1 MVLETVLLS
10 TILLSDTVVTEKA
23 QNLDEVVIVSG
34 AGRGRKH
41 SAKGQVASIDEHLS
55 ELRNVNLVR
64 RGSYAWEPVV
74 NNMQTER
81 LSTTIDG
88 MKIFYACT
96 DKMDPVTSYVE
107 SGNLQSI
114 SLNSGL
120 DGNPQATGNIGGS
133 LDLKLRKAGFDND
146 PRHISLSAGHEWNGH
161 MQVYGA
167 DAALSNHRTYLN
179 AGAFY
184 RHADNYKVGG
194 GEELQFSQ
202 FQKVNVFTNAGLRL
216 ADKDMLEAT
225 FIFDRATD
233 VGYPAL
239 NMDVAKAEGLIT
251 SLSYKHLFPRASWE
265 TKAYYN
271 HITHEMDD
279 TKRPNVAIHMDMP
292 GDSGTAGVYSL
303 LTTSRKLHDLTLNY
317 DLYYNR
323 LFADMTMYPGGAAP
337 MYMVTWPDVGTLN
350 TGVALTDNV
359 SITHHQS
366 LRLSAKVAWQQQR
379 LNNEEG
385 YHALR
390 VFFPGMTDAYHQTT
404 GRIAANYNFFI
415 FNFFNC
421 SIGAGWG
428 SRAPT
433 VTEAYGYY
441 LNNTFDQYDYIGNP
455 SLKNESAVEVNG
467 ALKWSLFNGLCSMA
481 FDANAFLF
489 SNYIIGQF
497 ETRLSPMTVD
507 AEGVKVYGNIS
518 HATIA
523 NASLTAEWQLT
534 ERVNWNGK
542 VSYSTGRDADGD
554 PLPLISP
561 VSWQSE
567 LQYHYQ
573 RLQVQATI
581 KGNAR
586 QSNYGAK
593 YGETAAKA
601 WTIVNLAAQ
610 YQFFVHSSQ
619 FIVRAGV
626 ENLFDKQYATYADWN
641 HIPQKGRNIYL
652 NLTFEL

>member
-1 MVLETVLLS
+1 MLETVLLS
-10 TILLSDTVVTEKA
+10 TILLSDTVATQKA
-23 QNLDEVVIVSG
+23 QNLDEVVIVSET
-34 AGRGRKH
+34 GRGRKR
-41 SAKGQVASIDEHLS
+41 SVKGQVASIDEHLS
-55 ELRNVNLVR
+55 ELRNVSLVR

-146 PRHISLSAGHEWNGH
+146 PFRSSASAGHEWNGH
-161 MQVYGA
+161 VQVYGA
-167 DAALSNHRTYLN
+167 DAALSSHRTYLN

-184 RHADNYKVGG
+184 RHADNYKAGG
-194 GEELQFSQ
+194 GDELQFSQ

-216 ADKDMLEAT
+216 AEKDMLEAT

-251 SLSYKHLFPRASWE
+251 SLSYKHLFPKASWE

-279 TKRPNVAIHMDMP
+279 TKRPDVEIHMDMP
-292 GDSGTAGVYSL
+292 GKSCTAGVYSL
-303 LTTSRKLHDLTLNY
+303 LTTALKQHDLALNY

-350 TGVALTDNV
+350 TGVALTDNI
-359 SITHHQS
+359 SIGRNQS
-366 LRLSAKVAWQQQR
+366 LRLSAKVAWQQQK

-404 GRIAANYNFFI
+404 GRIAANYLFSVLN
-415 FNFFNC
+415 
-421 SIGAGWG
+421 SQLSVGAGWG

-455 SLKNESAVEVNG
+455 SLKNESAVELNG
-467 ALKWSLFNGLCSMA
+467 AVKWHPMERVNVTLDGNV
-481 FDANAFLF
+481 FLF

-534 ERVNWNGK
+534 EQLRWNGK
-542 VSYSTGRDADGD
+542 VSYSSGRDADGD

-561 VSWQSE
+561 ISWQSDWIY
-567 LQYHYQ
+567 QYQ
-573 RLQVQATI
+573 RFQAQATI

-586 QSNYGAK
+586 QNNYGDK
-593 YGETAAKA
+593 YGETVAKA
-601 WTIVNLAAQ
+601 WTILNLSAQ
-610 YQFFVHSSQ
+610 YQLSVLSSQ
-619 FIVRAGV
+619 LSVRLGV
-626 ENLFDKQYATYADWN
+626 ENLFDKHYATYADWN
-641 HIPQKGRNIYL
+641 HIPQKGHNIYM

>member
-41 SAKGQVASIDEHLS
+41 SAKGQVGSIDEHLS

-216 ADKDMLEAT
+216 AEKDMLEAT

-292 GDSGTAGVYSL
+292 GDSWTAGVYSL
-303 LTTSRKLHDLTLNY
+303 LTTSRKQHDLALNY

-415 FNFFNC
+415 FKFLNC

-581 KGNAR
+581 KGNVR

-593 YGETAAKA
+593 YGETVAKA